1 MNKYFLQTLFTPYVK
16 KSLFGKEY
24 IHFNDFHNQSY
35 ILSQNCLMLGFMY
48 KDQLAD
54 FMKLI
59 TDSDADIN
67 QAIQG
72 LEKMG
77 DSVKDEINSETE
89 SSYDLFIN
97 SQQKKY
103 IGLLNIKKKVKNE
116 NDHLLFLERKD
127 KLPIPVIIPLTDMLI
142 YSFIGFGYK
151 YPELTEKFLSHKIDN
166 NIIDSAIENGL
177 NISIEN
183 LNVTINEKLFLAKE
197 LIKPYVTK
205 NNPELLKKLELE

>member
-1 MNKYFLQTLFTPYVK
+1 
-16 KSLFGKEY
+16 
-24 IHFNDFHNQSY
+24 
-35 ILSQNCLMLGFMY
+35 MLGFMY
-48 KDQLAD
+48 KDQLED

-72 LEKMG
+72 LGKMG
-77 DSVKDEINSETE
+77 TSVKDEINSETE
-89 SSYDLFIN
+89 SPYDLFIN

-116 NDHLLFLERKD
+116 NNPLLFLERKD
-127 KLPIPVIIPLTDMLI
+127 KLPISVIIPLTDMLS

-151 YPELTEKFLSHKIDN
+151 YPELTKNFLNQKTDN
-166 NIIDSAIENGL
+166 NIIDSAIEAGL
-177 NISIEN
+177 NISKEN
-183 LNVTINEKLFLAKE
+183 LNVSINEKIYLAKE
-197 LIKPYVTK
+197 LIKPYVSK